1 MTAIKQPINL
11 QQVEVEEEDYF
22 DEEDDEYIDSD
33 EDFDIRLEMGLNIEA

>member
-1 MTAIKQPINL
+1 MTAIKQQINL

-33 EDFDIRLEMGLNIEA
+33 EDFDIRLEIEA

>member
-1 MTAIKQPINL
+1 MTAIKQQINL